1 MLYVSIIVE
10 LLRARPALAVWIA
23 ALMQAAVWALVPTL
37 FYAGPPG
44 DVPMVLA
51 VGHEFQFGS
60 ELGPPL
66 AFWLA
71 ELAFRLAGGQM
82 FGVYVLA
89 QACVVATYWTVFV
102 LGRAIVGA
110 QHAAL
115 AVLLM
120 AGIFAFTVPT
130 PEFGPTVLTMP
141 LWAVTLLT
149 YWRAVADDQRK
160 YWIAFAIEC
169 VLLLL
174 TTYAALVLIGALA
187 LFTGVNK
194 RARDMLRF
202 PDPWIASVA
211 VAFVI
216 VPHLVWV
223 ARSGAGLMP
232 VLGRLRAP
240 EAVADNA
247 IAWLQQMALILAAHA
262 GLLLLV
268 AAVAGWLRTRHEPAP
283 VIMRPPVDDFGRQFV
298 YAVAIVPALA
308 ATVVAVLVGSPG
320 PVGGFAPL
328 VIFSGLAVVVAA
340 GDGIKLTH
348 QHAGI
353 AVWFGLLVVPPILVV
368 VALLVTPWLAVDLN
382 ANLPAKP
389 IALFFSESYQRRVG
403 LPLPIVAGD
412 PRTAGLIAL
421 GAPSRPRLYLP
432 ATPERSPWVTL
443 SDIRTKGAIVVWPTT
458 DTGGAPPAVIRERFP
473 DLVPEVPRSFDRR
486 VQGQLGPLRIGWA
499 LIRPQ
504 GQPVD
509 VSPPGSAPPDV
520 PPLGPIAPPP

>member
-23 ALMQAAVWALVPTL
+23 ALMQAAVWTFVPTL

-44 DVPMVLA
+44 DLPMVLA
-51 VGHEFQFGS
+51 VGHEFRFGT

-89 QACVVATYWTVFV
+89 QVCVVATYWTVFV
-102 LGRAIVGA
+102 LGRTIVGA

-120 AGIFAFTVPT
+120 VGIFAFTVPT
-130 PEFGPTVLTMP
+130 PEFGPAVLTMP

-149 YWRAVADDQRK
+149 YWRAVADDLRK

-174 TTYAALVLIGALA
+174 TTYGALVFIVALA
-187 LFTGVNK
+187 LFTGAN
-194 RARDMLRF
+194 RRGREMLRF

-216 VPHLVWV
+216 IPHLVWL

-240 EAVADNA
+240 ESVVDNA
-247 IAWLQQMALILAAHA
+247 IASPQHSAVILAAHA
-262 GLLLLV
+262 GLCPAGRGRGWT
-268 AAVAGWLRTRHEPAP
+268 AAHAHEPAP
-283 VIMRPPVDDFGRQFV
+283 VILRLPVDDFGRQFI
-298 YAVAIVPALA
+298 YAVATLPVLA
-308 ATVVAVLVGSPG
+308 ATIVAVLVGSSG
-320 PVGGFAPL
+320 PVGGVAPL
-328 VIFSGLAVVVAA
+328 VILSGLAVVVAA

-353 AVWFGLLVVPPILVV
+353 AAWFGLLAVPPILVV
-368 VALLVTPWLAVDLN
+368 VALLVAPWLAIDLN
-382 ANLPAKP
+382 ANLPSKTM
-389 IALFFSESYQRRVG
+389 ALFFSESYQRRVG

-412 PRTAGLIAL
+412 ARPPDRARLAEPTA
-421 GAPSRPRLYLP
+421 PFLP
-432 ATPERSPWVTL
+432 ATPERSP
-443 SDIRTKGAIVVWPTT
+443 G
-458 DTGGAPPAVIRERFP
+458 
-473 DLVPEVPRSFDRR
+473 
-486 VQGQLGPLRIGWA
+486 
-499 LIRPQ
+499 
-504 GQPVD
+504 
-509 VSPPGSAPPDV
+509 
-520 PPLGPIAPPP
+520 

>member
-23 ALMQAAVWALVPTL
+23 ALMQAAVWAFVPAL

-44 DVPMVLA
+44 DVPMLLA
-51 VGHEFQFGS
+51 VGHEFQFGTD
-60 ELGPPL
+60 LGPPL

-71 ELAFRLAGGQM
+71 ELAFKLAGGQM
-82 FGVYVLA
+82 IGVYVLA
-89 QACVVATYWTVFV
+89 QICVVSTYWTVFV
-102 LGRAIVGA
+102 LGRMIVGA

-130 PEFGPTVLTMP
+130 PEFGPVILTMP

-169 VLLLL
+169 ALLLL
-174 TTYAALVLIGALA
+174 TTYGALVFILALA
-187 LFTGVNK
+187 LFTGAN
-194 RARDMLRF
+194 RRGHEMLRF

-211 VAFVI
+211 VVFVI
-216 VPHLVWV
+216 IPHLVWL

-240 EAVADNA
+240 ESVVDNVFASLQHVAV
-247 IAWLQQMALILAAHA
+247 ILGAHA
-262 GLLLLV
+262 GLVLLV
-268 AAVAGWLRTRHEPAP
+268 AAVAGWPRARNEPAP
-283 VIMRPPVDDFGRQFV
+283 VIVRRPVDDFGRHFV
-298 YAVAIVPALA
+298 YVFATLPALA
-308 ATVVAVLVGSPG
+308 ATIVAVLAGSSG
-320 PVGGFAPL
+320 PVGGVAPL
-328 VIFSGLAVVVAA
+328 VILSGLAVVVAA

-353 AVWFGLLVVPPILVV
+353 AAWFGLLFVPPIVVV
-368 VALLVTPWLAVDLN
+368 VAMLVTPWLAVDLN
-382 ANLPAKP
+382 ANLPAKAM
-389 IALFFSESYQRRVG
+389 ALYFSESYQRRVG

-412 PRTAGLIAL
+412 PRIAPLISL
-421 GAPSRPRLYLP
+421 GTPSRPRLYLA

-443 SDIRTKGAIVVWPTT
+443 SDVRTKGAIVVWPTT
-458 DTGGAPPAVIRERFP
+458 DTAGAPPAAIRERFP
-473 DLVPEVPRSFDRR
+473 DLVPEVPRTFQRR

-509 VSPPGSAPPDV
+509 PAPREPLPEV
-520 PPLGPIAPPP
+520 PPLGPPAPSP